1 MMKKIIKF
9 IILIS
14 IILIPNIVFAEDV
27 NSILLIVDELSIET
41 IEELYLEQYSIGF
54 VNLKTRPPYSE
65 EGLFLSINT
74 GRKLSIKNFGKKD
87 KKIDYLSDILKKENV
102 SYIGEGKGNLIIGN
116 REGIVDYSE
125 DSIIYSLNWLVEKT
139 DNLLNKSDVLVLEY
153 DLKQGHNRIEILN
166 QYLNHYKNEQIIVL
180 PKAVATEDKYLLNKY
195 LVPII
200 HINKGNHGLLTSSS
214 TKREGFIALE
224 DISAQI
230 KETYGYKKKIDIGK
244 PFKSIESDNPK
255 KEIEDIYK
263 KNMNLL
269 IAAYL
274 FHGLIYFV
282 QVLLG
287 VWILK
292 AKKIEKWL
300 YTIYSFVST
309 NIFTSLLLGLFE
321 FHKNI
326 FIYLIIN
333 LLISYLITRLIIK
346 RKLDLVKLI
355 SIFTYALV
363 VFGTCLYPKMIYNSY
378 IGFNNLVYGARYYG
392 LNNGIMGVLLVTSIL
407 SFFSITKSIES
418 DNLKR
423 FIGLFIFIINMI
435 TLSTYFGANTGGF
448 ITSVVLFGLMIYRLF
463 FSNKEIRR
471 YLFLFFLIGIFIFSL
486 NIIFDDFTGE
496 NTHAFGFFYRL
507 KENGISELISLASF
521 KAKELFK
528 LTILPPFSIVL
539 IFQAIILNK
548 LRRII
553 RDTKE
558 IKEEAMIIFITSLV
572 GFALNDTGVITLIYM
587 IHYLVLDIISNR
599 LKIE

>member
-1 MMKKIIKF
+1 MF
-9 IILIS
+9 HIS
-14 IILIPNIVFAEDV
+14 E
-27 NSILLIVDELSIET
+27 
-41 IEELYLEQYSIGF
+41 
-54 VNLKTRPPYSE
+54 
-65 EGLFLSINT
+65 
-74 GRKLSIKNFGKKD
+74 
-87 KKIDYLSDILKKENV
+87 KE
-102 SYIGEGKGNLIIGN
+102 KGNLIIGN

-166 QYLNHYKNEQIIVL
+166 QYLNHYKNEQIIIL

-214 TKREGFIALE
+214 TKREGLIALE

-292 AKKIEKWL
+292 SKKIEKWL

-423 FIGLFIFIINMI
+423 FIGLFIFIINMV

-448 ITSVVLFGLMIYRLF
+448 I
-463 FSNKEIRR
+463 
-471 YLFLFFLIGIFIFSL
+471 
-486 NIIFDDFTGE
+486 NICC
-496 NTHAFGFFYRL
+496 
-507 KENGISELISLASF
+507 
-521 KAKELFK
+521 
-528 LTILPPFSIVL
+528 
-539 IFQAIILNK
+539 IIWTYDL
-548 LRRII
+548 
-553 RDTKE
+553 
-558 IKEEAMIIFITSLV
+558 
-572 GFALNDTGVITLIYM
+572 
-587 IHYLVLDIISNR
+587 
-599 LKIE
+599 

>member
-14 IILIPNIVFAEDV
+14 IILIPNIIFAEDI

-41 IEELYLEQYSIGF
+41 IEELYLDQYSIGF

-74 GRKLSIKNFGKKD
+74 GRKLNIKNFGKKD

-166 QYLNHYKNEQIIVL
+166 QYLNHYKNEQIIIL

-214 TKREGFIALE
+214 TKREGLIALE

-292 AKKIEKWL
+292 SKKIEKWL

-423 FIGLFIFIINMI
+423 FIGLFIFIINMV

>member
-14 IILIPNIVFAEDV
+14 IILIPNIIFAEDI

-41 IEELYLEQYSIGF
+41 IEELYLDQYSIGF

-166 QYLNHYKNEQIIVL
+166 QYLNHYKNEQIIIL

-214 TKREGFIALE
+214 TKREGLIALE

-292 AKKIEKWL
+292 SKKIEKWL

-423 FIGLFIFIINMI
+423 FIGLFIFIINMV

>member
-14 IILIPNIVFAEDV
+14 IILIPNIVFAEDI
-27 NSILLIVDELSIET
+27 NSILLIVDELSIKT
-41 IEELYLEQYSIGF
+41 IEELYLDQYSIGF

-87 KKIDYLSDILKKENV
+87 KKIDYLSDILKKEKV
-102 SYIGEGKGNLIIGN
+102 SYIGEGKGNLVIGN

-125 DSIIYSLNWLVEKT
+125 DSIVYSLNWLVENT
-139 DNLLNKSDVLVLEY
+139 DDLLNKSDVLVLEY
-153 DLKQGHNRIEILN
+153 DLKQEHNRIEIFN

-180 PKAVATEDKYLLNKY
+180 PKAVATEDKYLLNKH
-195 LVPII
+195 LVPVI

-214 TKREGFIALE
+214 TKREGLIALE

-230 KETYGYKKKIDIGK
+230 KDTYGYKKKIDIGK

-287 VWILK
+287 VWMLK
-292 AKKIEKWL
+292 SNEIEKWL
-300 YTIYSFVST
+300 YTIYAFVST

-321 FHKNI
+321 FHENI
-326 FIYLIIN
+326 FIYLSIN
-333 LLISYLITRLIIK
+333 LLISYLITRLTIK

-407 SFFSITKSIES
+407 SFFSITKLIEN
-418 DNLKR
+418 DTLKR

-471 YLFLFFLIGIFIFSL
+471 YLFLFFLIGIFIFSV

-507 KENGISELISLASF
+507 KENGVSELISLASF

-548 LRRII
+548 LRKII

-558 IKEEAMIIFITSLV
+558 IKEEAMIIFITSLF